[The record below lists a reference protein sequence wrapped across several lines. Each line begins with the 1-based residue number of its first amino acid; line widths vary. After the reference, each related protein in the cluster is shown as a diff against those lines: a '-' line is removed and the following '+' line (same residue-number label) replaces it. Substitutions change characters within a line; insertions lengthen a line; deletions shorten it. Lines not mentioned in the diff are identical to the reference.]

1 MAELSTVDKL
11 LITFLRNL
19 SGGFSS
25 YRMFGGDAQQPGFV
39 EAAKRVA
46 TSAEPVLAAGNARVG
61 VHGDGFISE
70 DGPLPDDDGYRRL
83 ALACYER
90 RVEEL
95 ALTAVPTSDDLVSLY
110 TVLTT
115 ATEEIEGL
123 GGAREMLNT
132 HGVQSIR
139 LNEAV
144 VTAATLP
151 DSDVSS
157 VDKDVL
163 GVGLGKIE
171 SLTNDFLLDRKA
183 VDAGSVY
190 KLLREIVAALPPDKA
205 NDLETYTRLRES
217 LEELPEEVRT
227 SLSSILI
234 SDVGE
239 EAVAERIIGS
249 MTDTS
254 LARLLVDVSRE
265 TGSDPLELARGLVV
279 GGFRRQDLVDLA
291 EAAATEPDGRDEK
304 RRTLELAGD
313 RSTLL
318 ETIGDIMSEESQQSA
333 GEDERSICAEYPNT
347 EAEVTNE
354 ALTTFADYLRVDDDS
369 DRLSSVLDA
378 WARAT
383 RTALK
388 ENRVTHAVQLLR
400 VADHAYG
407 TMKAEYPARAGL
419 VATAKA
425 TILNQDL
432 IADLMEAGTQEETSA
447 LVEMFGDAAV
457 ESLLQRLAD
466 EEIGARR
473 SVLIGVISGLVS
485 DHRSI
490 LRRWVKDRR
499 WYVVRNVMTIVLR
512 SASSTAMLDVIDVGV
527 DHPHAAVR
535 KEAARALAP
544 TGTEALPRLLILAS
558 DEEKEVALAAAD
570 VLGSVALVA
579 AKGETA
585 TIGEVV
591 RRARVDEV
599 RERALD
605 LLAGHPAEEA
615 TEVLISISRFGSKP
629 RAPWGI
635 RRRAKALARQR
646 RRQSG

>member
-1 MAELSTVDKL
+1 VAELSTVDKL

-25 YRMFGGDAQQPGFV
+25 YRMFGGDTQQPGFV
-39 EAAKRVA
+39 EAVKRVA
-46 TSAEPVLAAGNARVG
+46 TSAEPVLAAGSARVG
-61 VHGDGFISE
+61 VHGDRFISD

-95 ALTAVPTSDDLVSLY
+95 ALAAVPTTDDLVSLY

-132 HGVQSIR
+132 HGVQSIK

-144 VTAATLP
+144 VTPTTLP

-157 VDKDVL
+157 MDRDVL
-163 GVGLGKIE
+163 NVGLGRIE
-171 SLTNDFLLDRKA
+171 GLSNEFLLDGKKG
-183 VDAGSVY
+183 DAGSVY
-190 KLLREIVAALPPDKA
+190 QLLREIVAALPPDKA
-205 NDLETYTRLRES
+205 NDLETYTRLRQS
-217 LEELPEEVRT
+217 LEKLPDEVRT

-254 LARLLVDVSRE
+254 LARMLVDVSRE

-291 EAAATEPDGRDEK
+291 AAAATEPGGGDK
-304 RRTLELAGD
+304 HRRTLELAGD

-318 ETIGDIMSEESQQSA
+318 ETIGDIMSEESQQRA
-333 GEDERSICAEYPNT
+333 GEDERSICAEYPST
-347 EAEVTNE
+347 EAEVTKE
-354 ALTTFADYLRVDDDS
+354 ALTTFADYLSVDDDS

-383 RTALK
+383 RLALK
-388 ENRVTHAVQLLR
+388 EDRVTYAVQLLR
-400 VADHAYG
+400 VADHAYK
-407 TMKAEYPARAGL
+407 TMKTEYPERAGL

-425 TILNQDL
+425 TILNQEL
-432 IADLMEAGTQEETSA
+432 IADLLEAGTQEETSA
-447 LVEMFGDAAV
+447 LVEMFGDSAL
-457 ESLLQRLAD
+457 ESLLQRLAA
-466 EEIGARR
+466 EEVGARR
-473 SVLIGVISGLVS
+473 SVLIGVICNLIPEG
-485 DHRSI
+485 RSI
-490 LRRWVKDRR
+490 LRRWVKDKR

-512 SASSTAMLDVIDVGV
+512 SGSSTAMLDVIDVGV
-527 DHPHAAVR
+527 NHPHPAVR

-544 TGTEALPRLLILAS
+544 TGAEALPRLLTLAT
-558 DEEKEVALAAAD
+558 DEEREVALAAAD

-585 TIGEVV
+585 TIGDVV
-591 RRARVDEV
+591 RRARDDEV
-599 RERALD
+599 RLRALD
-605 LLAGHPAEEA
+605 LLARHPAEEA
-615 TEVLISISRFGSKP
+615 TDVLISISRFGSKP

-635 RRRAKALARQR
+635 RRKAKVLARQR